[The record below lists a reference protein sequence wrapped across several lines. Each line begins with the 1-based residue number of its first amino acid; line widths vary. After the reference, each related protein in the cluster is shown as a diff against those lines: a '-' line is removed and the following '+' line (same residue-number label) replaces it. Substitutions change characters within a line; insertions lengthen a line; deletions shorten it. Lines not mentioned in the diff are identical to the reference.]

1 MHCFYLG
8 TIKIFYKKFQIY
20 KKRWKVYIA
29 ILVMS
34 ELDIIIPI
42 YKEGKNIRL
51 LLDQFQK
58 HLK

>member
-1 MHCFYLG
+1 
-8 TIKIFYKKFQIY
+8 
-20 KKRWKVYIA
+20 
-29 ILVMS
+29 MS

-58 HLK
+58 VSSYNCYDVDKILLNREKF